1 MSGFVDVTGWSA
13 RDVQRLGHA
22 DDCDEQPSKPVY
34 KTPQQQQF
42 AADDVWALATAVD
55 RINGGYFKEDV
66 WMHNATPAYL
76 DKRANK
82 TVVREHL
89 RTNDFSIIT
98 DDDRVNGAAY
108 RRHFTG
114 YTMLAMAGGL
124 NDFQQQAYK
133 VACTETFTGRNLLE
147 FAIIS
152 CLPSI
157 ARRDSQRQEIKREVF
172 ASEQLAGDVGETI
185 IGDITVMDSRY
196 SQQYEKYRVT
206 GRMGESVVDFWFGTN
221 MSKGSDYRI
230 KAKIKAH
237 RDDKT
242 TQLHYV
248 KKIG

>member
-1 MSGFVDVTGWSA
+1 MSGFIDVTGWSA

-22 DDCDEQPSKPVY
+22 DDCDEPSKPAY
-34 KTPQQQQF
+34 KIPQQQQF
-42 AADDVWALATAVD
+42 AADDVWALAAAVD
-55 RINGGYFKEDV
+55 RINGGYFKENVYTD
-66 WMHNATPAYL
+66 AGLSKT
-76 DKRANK
+76 ANK
-82 TVVREHL
+82 AVVREHL
-89 RTNDFSIIT
+89 RTNDFSIVT

-133 VACTETFTGRNLLE
+133 VACTEIFTGRNLLE

-172 ASEQLAGDVGETI
+172 ASEQLAGNVGETV

-206 GRMGESVVDFWFGTN
+206 GRMGESIVDFWFGTN
-221 MSKGSDYRI
+221 MSKDASYRI

-242 TQLHYV
+242 TQFHYV

>member
-1 MSGFVDVTGWSA
+1 MSGFIDATGLSPRA
-13 RDVQRLGHA
+13 IQRLGHA
-22 DDCDEQPSKPVY
+22 DDYDEPSKPAY
-34 KTPQQQQF
+34 KIPQQQQF
-42 AADDVWALATAVD
+42 PADDVWALATAVD
-55 RINGGYFKEDV
+55 RINGGYFKENVYTDAGLV
-66 WMHNATPAYL
+66 KT
-76 DKRANK
+76 ANK
-82 TVVREHL
+82 AVVREHL
-89 RTNDFSIIT
+89 RTNDFSIVT
-98 DDDRVNGAAY
+98 DADRVDGAAY

-114 YTMLAMAGGL
+114 YTMLAMAGAL

-172 ASEQLAGDVGETI
+172 ASEQLAGNVGETI

-206 GRMGESVVDFWFGTN
+206 GRMGESVIDFWFGTN
-221 MSKGSDYRI
+221 LSKGIDYRI

>member
-1 MSGFVDVTGWSA
+1 MSGFVDVTGWSPRA
-13 RDVQRLGHA
+13 IQRLGHA
-22 DDCDEQPSKPVY
+22 DDCDEPSKPAY
-34 KTPQQQQF
+34 KIPQQQQF
-42 AADDVWALATAVD
+42 SADDVWALAAAVD
-55 RINGGYFKEDV
+55 RINGGYFKENVYTD
-66 WMHNATPAYL
+66 AGL
-76 DKRANK
+76 DKTANK
-82 TVVREHL
+82 AVVREHL
-89 RTNDFSIIT
+89 RTNDFSIVT

-172 ASEQLAGDVGETI
+172 ASEQLAGDVGETV

-196 SQQYEKYRVT
+196 SQQYEKYRIT
-206 GRMGESVVDFWFGTN
+206 ARMGESIVDFWFGTN
-221 MSKGSDYRI
+221 MSKDATYRI

-242 TQLHYV
+242 TQFHYV

>member
-1 MSGFVDVTGWSA
+1 MSGFIDVTGWSPRA
-13 RDVQRLGHA
+13 VQRLGHA
-22 DDCDEQPSKPVY
+22 DDCDEPSKPAY
-34 KTPQQQQF
+34 KIPQQQQF
-42 AADDVWALATAVD
+42 PADDVWALATAVD
-55 RINGGYFKEDV
+55 RINGGYFKENVYTD
-66 WMHNATPAYL
+66 AGLSKT
-76 DKRANK
+76 ANK
-82 TVVREHL
+82 AVVREHL
-89 RTNDFSIIT
+89 RTNDFSIVT

-172 ASEQLAGDVGETI
+172 ASEQLAGNVGETV

-206 GRMGESVVDFWFGTN
+206 GRMGESIVDFWFGTN
-221 MSKGSDYRI
+221 LSKDASYRI

-242 TQLHYV
+242 TQFHYV

>member
-1 MSGFVDVTGWSA
+1 MSGFVDVTGWSPRA
-13 RDVQRLGHA
+13 IQRLGHA
-22 DDCDEQPSKPVY
+22 DDCDEPSKPAY
-34 KTPQQQQF
+34 KIPQQQQF
-42 AADDVWALATAVD
+42 PADDVWALAAAVD
-55 RINGGYFKEDV
+55 RINGGYFKENVYTD
-66 WMHNATPAYL
+66 AGL
-76 DKRANK
+76 DKTANK
-82 TVVREHL
+82 AVVREHL
-89 RTNDFSIIT
+89 RTNDFSIVT
-98 DDDRVNGAAY
+98 DDDRVNGTAY

-172 ASEQLAGDVGETI
+172 ASEQLAGNVGETV

-196 SQQYEKYRVT
+196 SQQYEKYRIT
-206 GRMGESVVDFWFGTN
+206 ARMGESVVDFWFGTN
-221 MSKGSDYRI
+221 MSKDATYRI

-242 TQLHYV
+242 TQFHYV

>member
-1 MSGFVDVTGWSA
+1 MSGFTDVTGWSPRA
-13 RDVQRLGHA
+13 IQRLGHA
-22 DDCDEQPSKPVY
+22 DDCDEPSKPAY
-34 KTPQQQQF
+34 KIPQQQQF
-42 AADDVWALATAVD
+42 PADDVWALATAVD
-55 RINGGYFKEDV
+55 RINGGYFKENVYTD
-66 WMHNATPAYL
+66 AGLSKT
-76 DKRANK
+76 ANK
-82 TVVREHL
+82 AVVREHL
-89 RTNDFSIIT
+89 RTNDFSIVT

-172 ASEQLAGDVGETI
+172 ASEQLAGNVGETI
-185 IGDITVMDSRY
+185 IGDVTVMDSRY

-206 GRMGESVVDFWFGTN
+206 GRMGESIVDFWFGTN
-221 MSKGSDYRI
+221 MNKGSDYRI